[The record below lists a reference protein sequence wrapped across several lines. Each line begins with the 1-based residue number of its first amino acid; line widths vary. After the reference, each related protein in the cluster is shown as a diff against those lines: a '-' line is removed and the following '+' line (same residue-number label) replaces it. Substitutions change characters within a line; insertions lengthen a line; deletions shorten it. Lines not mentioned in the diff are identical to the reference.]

1 MYFISAESR
10 IGGFVPLSRECSLQ
24 TENVQFELFLVQT
37 VSKQTPQRKIVWGL
51 YHQASDPEIKHID
64 FAWRVILVMVSVL
77 AGTQSFC

>member
-10 IGGFVPLSRECSLQ
+10 IGGFVPLSREWSLH
-24 TENVQFELFLVQT
+24 TENIQFEQFLVQT
-37 VSKQTPQRKIVWGL
+37 VQRKIIVWGFTKPL
-51 YHQASDPEIKHID
+51 DPEIKHID